1 MTSEDKWTQKGISFK
16 VATMDDFE
24 KLQVFL
30 ATYFFPE
37 EPLCSTFDLY
47 EGDGWGD
54 KILKKLLEEE
64 FIKKG
69 MKDGATL
76 LAVDQNGDIIGS
88 RWVEVFDKD
97 SDSL

>member
-37 EPLCSTFDLY
+37 EPLCSTFKLY

-54 KILKKLLEEE
+54 KKFKKYVMDEEM
-64 FIKKG
+64 IKRG
-69 MKDGATL
+69 LTDGTSL
-76 LAVDQNGDIIGS
+76 LALDQNGEIIGS
-88 RWVEVFDKD
+88 R
-97 SDSL
+97 